1 MSGLADDNQVES
13 PSNSESENETTKGDT
28 VKKSPTMDD
37 TTTQLPVDDV
47 NQTTEVNEQPNETV
61 DEVKEKPDSEPE
73 PEVKGKIKIE

>member
-37 TTTQLPVDDV
+37 TTQSPVDDV